1 MVFAIV
7 RRTFGVQSLPQDY
20 LIGSQVNLA
29 SVIVWIIREQRL
41 HKVDKEEVELNI
53 KLDGRPFWGK
63 NILAIV
69 GLNYIF
75 IIIDITV
82 FLHSICICLRVLVR
96 GVANKHTAINFN
108 ISRQGP
114 GDDWCSANW

>member
-1 MVFAIV
+1 MVCAVV
-7 RRTFGVQSLPQDY
+7 RRTFGVQSLPQDH

-41 HKVDKEEVELNI
+41 HKVDKKEVEFNI

-75 IIIDITV
+75 HNYRYNSV
-82 FLHSICICLRVLVR
+82 FVHLASHQTLSFGSCC
-96 GVANKHTAINFN
+96 N
-108 ISRQGP
+108 
-114 GDDWCSANW
+114 